1 MAKGKAKAKAEN
13 ASPAPAALVSTS
25 RKRKRDS
32 DSSEP
37 KAGPG
42 PNSKKRKSKPFVKDA
57 DIDALAPAARTSST
71 LDPYSRAVVAR
82 YQMSCAGGAIIAID
96 FEGLKFANDGP
107 KLVAEVRRAACD

>member
-1 MAKGKAKAKAEN
+1 MPKGKGKAKA
-13 ASPAPAALVSTS
+13 SPAPVAMSTS

>member
-1 MAKGKAKAKAEN
+1 MPKGKGKAKA
-13 ASPAPAALVSTS
+13 SPAPVAMSTS

-42 PNSKKRKSKPFVKDA
+42 PNSKKRKSKPHVKDA

-82 YQMSCAGGAIIAID
+82 YQMSCAGGTIIAID

>member
-1 MAKGKAKAKAEN
+1 MPKGKGKAKA
-13 ASPAPAALVSTS
+13 SPAPVAMSTS

-82 YQMSCAGGAIIAID
+82 YQMSCAGGAIMAID
-96 FEGLKFANDGP
+96 FEGLKFADDGP
-107 KLVAEVRRAACD
+107 KLVAEVRQAACNPAD

>member
-1 MAKGKAKAKAEN
+1 MAKGKAKA
-13 ASPAPAALVSTS
+13 SPAPIIAPVPTS

-82 YQMSCAGGAIIAID
+82 YQMSCAGGAIMAID